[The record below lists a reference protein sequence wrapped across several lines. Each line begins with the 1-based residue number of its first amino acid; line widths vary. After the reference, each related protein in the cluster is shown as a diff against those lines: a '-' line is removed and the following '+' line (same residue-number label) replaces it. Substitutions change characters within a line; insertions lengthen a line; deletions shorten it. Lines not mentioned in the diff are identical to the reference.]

1 MFHVPSFMF
10 QVSGSVA
17 FGELGFAEVPSSG
30 FQVECSR
37 FCITPPCINPLKT
50 GLISIGFR
58 TDDSNIFFVYP
69 MIQSFRGGAFHFAG
83 AT

>member
-1 MFHVPSFMF
+1 MF

-37 FCITPPCINPLKT
+37 FCINPLKT

-69 MIQSFRGGAFHFAG
+69 MIQSFRGGAFHFSG